1 MWKILTRQSMRLTL
15 LFLLIYMII
24 FVFVQ
29 RRQLEYELEP
39 VHQQLQFSFPVVR
52 SNACITLDQ
61 KSNTLTRL
69 GSVFQFIAGQVDYFR
84 IPLEYWEDRLKK
96 AKAAGLDAVEFYI
109 PWNFHERSPKSF
121 DFFAHRNI
129 SHYLEL
135 VQKVGLLAVVR
146 VGPYICA
153 EWTLGGIPPWLWYQS
168 PNVHLRTSDPAFMRP
183 VTSWFMQ
190 LLPILRPYLQENG
203 GPIFMVQIE
212 NEYGYH
218 WICDRKYL
226 KMLYR
231 LIRKFLGDKVV
242 YFTVDMPKV
251 EQLTCSA
258 ILPDNVLQ
266 TIDFGPCDSIEG
278 CEAEQFESLESF
290 RPNGPLVNSEFYTG
304 WFDSWGRIH
313 RHHSLT
319 RLIKSFWSQVNYSN
333 RFKREKLPPLP
344 KNTTKTV
351 YPESTL
357 KPASSNRITHLLW
370 LLSNGTFSVKPLLME
385 SLKQQSIFVPLVMG
399 QKNYLFT
406 TIYLVIQTAFLSLF
420 GFYLEI
426 LFHILC
432 SLLNSLIFIH
442 FSHQTTITSFATS
455 ALRDPTGTKY
465 EGMMV
470 YVTNIPASQEISRKL
485 RVTAILDAI
494 HIFTNN
500 QFHGFTYHG
509 SAYRGES
516 GQNLTLPYIGKN
528 GTLYI
533 LVENRGYVNYGSE
546 LSADRKGLMYP
557 VYLDDQLLKN
567 WIMYPLCFNKDGLS
581 CPTTNILDK
590 LTQYPNEWSFARL
603 REMPRMGLV
612 YRGSMK
618 IESPGKLADTFIQ
631 LNSFQRGLLYVNSIL
646 LGRFDQLRGPQITMF
661 LPKPFLRVGTNCI
674 VIVELSDAVID
685 GRISFSDKPIWL

>member
-1 MWKILTRQSMRLTL
+1 
-15 LFLLIYMII
+15 
-24 FVFVQ
+24 

-168 PNVHLRTSDPAFMRP
+168 PNVHLRTSDP
-183 VTSWFMQ
+183 V
-190 LLPILRPYLQENG
+190 
-203 GPIFMVQIE
+203 
-212 NEYGYH
+212 
-218 WICDRKYL
+218 
-226 KMLYR
+226 
-231 LIRKFLGDKVV
+231 
-242 YFTVDMPKV
+242 
-251 EQLTCSA
+251 
-258 ILPDNVLQ
+258 
-266 TIDFGPCDSIEG
+266 EG

-290 RPNGPLVNSEFYTG
+290 RPNGPL
-304 WFDSWGRIH
+304 
-313 RHHSLT
+313 
-319 RLIKSFWSQVNYSN
+319 
-333 RFKREKLPPLP
+333 
-344 KNTTKTV
+344 
-351 YPESTL
+351 
-357 KPASSNRITHLLW
+357 
-370 LLSNGTFSVKPLLME
+370 
-385 SLKQQSIFVPLVMG
+385 
-399 QKNYLFT
+399 
-406 TIYLVIQTAFLSLF
+406 
-420 GFYLEI
+420 
-426 LFHILC
+426 
-432 SLLNSLIFIH
+432 
-442 FSHQTTITSFATS
+442 
-455 ALRDPTGTKY
+455 
-465 EGMMV
+465 
-470 YVTNIPASQEISRKL
+470 
-485 RVTAILDAI
+485 
-494 HIFTNN
+494 
-500 QFHGFTYHG
+500 TYHG

-546 LSADRKGLMYP
+546 LSADRKFIRDSKVHHIVVLLGISVKEESRNNAKSVVRETKTVQQIP
-557 VYLDDQLLKN
+557 VTVA
-567 WIMYPLCFNKDGLS
+567 S
-581 CPTTNILDK
+581 
-590 LTQYPNEWSFARL
+590 PNEWSFARL

-674 VIVELSDAVID
+674 VIVELSDA
-685 GRISFSDKPIWL
+685 

>member
-153 EWTLGGIPPWLWYQS
+153 EWTLRAQAWDHVYIYVCISVIDRLSDFLFNDDGVCSPRFSLSATMFQGGIPPWLWYQS

-266 TIDFGPCDSIEG
+266 TIDFGPCDSSNLIMK
-278 CEAEQFESLESF
+278 CYQ
-290 RPNGPLVNSEFYTG
+290 PL
-304 WFDSWGRIH
+304 WGREFDNF
-313 RHHSLT
+313 LED
-319 RLIKSFWSQVNYSN
+319 LVYKC
-333 RFKREKLPPLP
+333 
-344 KNTTKTV
+344 TKDYDYHV
-351 YPESTL
+351 
-357 KPASSNRITHLLW
+357 
-370 LLSNGTFSVKPLLME
+370 
-385 SLKQQSIFVPLVMG
+385 
-399 QKNYLFT
+399 
-406 TIYLVIQTAFLSLF
+406 TAYF
-420 GFYLEI
+420 
-426 LFHILC
+426 
-432 SLLNSLIFIH
+432 
-442 FSHQTTITSFATS
+442 
-455 ALRDPTGTKY
+455 
-465 EGMMV
+465 V
-470 YVTNIPASQEISRKL
+470 YV
-485 RVTAILDAI
+485 
-494 HIFTNN
+494 FTD
-500 QFHGFTYHG
+500 HTM
-509 SAYRGES
+509 S
-516 GQNLTLPYIGKN
+516 
-528 GTLYI
+528 
-533 LVENRGYVNYGSE
+533 
-546 LSADRKGLMYP
+546 
-557 VYLDDQLLKN
+557 
-567 WIMYPLCFNKDGLS
+567 
-581 CPTTNILDK
+581 
-590 LTQYPNEWSFARL
+590 
-603 REMPRMGLV
+603 MGA
-612 YRGSMK
+612 
-618 IESPGKLADTFIQ
+618 P
-631 LNSFQRGLLYVNSIL
+631 
-646 LGRFDQLRGPQITMF
+646 
-661 LPKPFLRVGTNCI
+661 
-674 VIVELSDAVID
+674 
-685 GRISFSDKPIWL
+685 